1 MPVTEIPDTVT
12 VLPAPT
18 SLVAKV
24 DELYEIVREL
34 PATRSSE
41 IATDADVVRSYVL
54 SDALAVI
61 TRARSVMFAVVV
73 VVVFDE

>member
-12 VLPAPT
+12 VLPPPT

-34 PATRSSE
+34 PEMRSSE
-41 IATDADVVRSYVL
+41 MATVAEVVRSYVL
-54 SDALAVI
+54 SDALAVN
-61 TRARSVMFAVVV
+61 TRVRSVMFAVLVV
-73 VVVFDE
+73 VALGE